1 MALHSLLPTSAR
13 AVLSVLILAFAAFAQ
28 ENPMDAVLHQLE
40 QVHKFSGVSISPD
53 GRWVA
58 WISGPAGS
66 TVEAVYVQDLQAG
79 GARPKRI
86 EAGNALENTG
96 ASGIAWSSDS
106 TQIAFL
112 THTDSGQDQ
121 IYLAAP
127 GKSAKAKQLTNLTGY
142 LTQLQWLR
150 DGKRIAFLYA
160 EHGGG
165 AGPLAAVPAQ
175 TGLIGSDLH
184 NQRLSTVQVDSG
196 EVHQITPADLNIYE
210 YDWSSKTNQVAAI
223 AAPGPA
229 DNNWWTAKLYTAAA
243 DTGRMTQIYAPPADR
258 QIAAPHWSPDGGK
271 VAFLGGLMSDEGFD
285 GGDIFVIQAAGGE
298 ARNVTAGSKTT
309 PTGMHWRSE
318 DKLLYTEAVE
328 GGGGIV
334 TLDLKTGVSE
344 VLWKGSQALHEDGN
358 FPDLSIAADGVTTA
372 AIRSTWEQAPEI
384 SAGRIGDW
392 KAITSDNAGQKVMWG
407 KVESV
412 LWQSGEYRAQGWLL
426 YPAHFD
432 VSKRYPMIV
441 EIHGGPSSERSASWP
456 SAHFDMSVMAAAGY
470 FVFFPNPRGSYGEGE
485 AFTRANVQ
493 DFGGGDLK
501 DILAGVDAVE
511 KAAPVDDTRIGVTGW
526 SYGGFM
532 TMWTVTQTNRFRAAV
547 AGAGIANWLS
557 YYGENSIDQWM
568 IPFFGKSV
576 YDDPQV
582 YAKSSPITY
591 IKQVKTPTLVVVG
604 ERDGECPAPQS
615 FEFWH
620 ALKAQ
625 NMATDLVVYPG
636 EGHSFRDPKNR
647 LDVVKRAAAWFD
659 KYLH

>member
-1 MALHSLLPTSAR
+1 
-13 AVLSVLILAFAAFAQ
+13 
-28 ENPMDAVLHQLE
+28 MDAVLHQLE
-40 QVHKFSGVSISPD
+40 EVHKFSGVSISPD
-53 GRWVA
+53 GRWVS
-58 WISGPAGS
+58 WVSGPAGS
-66 TVEAVYVQDLQAG
+66 TAESIYVYDSQAR
-79 GARPKRI
+79 GAKPKRI
-86 EAGNALENTG
+86 EAGNSLENTG

-112 THTDSGQDQ
+112 THPDSGQDQ
-121 IYLAAP
+121 IYLATP
-127 GKSAKAKQLTNLTGY
+127 GKSTKSKQLTNLTGY
-142 LTQLQWLR
+142 VTHLQWLR
-150 DGKRIAFLYA
+150 NNKQIAFLYA

-175 TGLIGSDLH
+175 TGLIGSDIH
-184 NQRLSTVQVDSG
+184 NQRLSTVQVESG
-196 EVHQITPADLNIYE
+196 EVHQITPANLNIYE
-210 YDWSSKTNQVAAI
+210 YDWSSTGDRIAAI

-229 DNNWWTAKLYTAAA
+229 DNNWWTAKLYTVVA

-258 QIAAPHWSPDGGK
+258 QIAAPHWSPDGSK

-285 GGDIFVIQAAGGE
+285 GGDIFIADAAGGE
-298 ARNVTAGSKTT
+298 ARNVTAGSKVT
-309 PTGMHWRSE
+309 PTGIRWRSE
-318 DKLLYTEAVE
+318 DKLLYTEAVD
-328 GGGGIV
+328 GGGGIAM
-334 TLDLKTGVSE
+334 LDLKTGVNE

-358 FPDLSIAADGVTTA
+358 FPDLSIAADGVTSA

-384 SAGRIGDW
+384 SAGHIGDW
-392 KAITSDNAGQKVMWG
+392 KAITSENAGQKMMWG
-407 KVESV
+407 KAESV
-412 LWQSGEYRAQGWLL
+412 LWQNGEYRAQGWLL

-432 VSKRYPMIV
+432 ASKRYPMVV

-485 AFTRANVQ
+485 TFTRANVQ

-501 DILAGVDAVE
+501 DILSGVDAVE
-511 KAAPVDDTRIGVTGW
+511 KKAPVDDARIGVTGW

-625 NMATDLVVYPG
+625 GVTTDLVVYPG

-647 LDVVKRAAAWFD
+647 LDVVKRTAAWFD
-659 KYLH
+659 KFLH

>member
-1 MALHSLLPTSAR
+1 
-13 AVLSVLILAFAAFAQ
+13 
-28 ENPMDAVLHQLE
+28 MDAVLHQLE
-40 QVHKFSGVSISPD
+40 QVHRFSGVGISPD
-53 GRWVA
+53 GRWVS

-66 TVEAVYVQDLQAG
+66 TTESVYVEDLNAKDPKPRRVQAG
-79 GARPKRI
+79 D
-86 EAGNALENTG
+86 ALESSG
-96 ASGIAWSSDS
+96 VAGIAWSADS
-106 TQIAFL
+106 ARLAFL
-112 THTDSGQDQ
+112 SHADSGQDQ
-121 IYLAAP
+121 IYIATPA
-127 GKSAKAKQLTNLTGY
+127 KSTKAKQITNLKGY
-142 LTQLQWLR
+142 VTHLQWL
-150 DGKRIAFLYA
+150 GGSSEIAFLYA

-175 TGLIGSDLH
+175 TGVIGSDIH
-184 NQRLSTVQVDSG
+184 NQRLSTVTVDSG
-196 EVHQITPADLNIYE
+196 EVRQRTPANLNIYE
-210 YDWSSKTNQVAAI
+210 YDWSVSANHIAAI

-229 DNNWWTAKLYTAAA
+229 DNNWWTAKLYTVAPE
-243 DTGRMTQIYAPPADR
+243 TGSMKEIYAPPPDR
-258 QIAAPHWSPDGGK
+258 QIAAPHWSPDGSK
-271 VAFLGGLMSDEGFD
+271 VAFLAGLMSDEGFD
-285 GGDIFVIQAAGGE
+285 GGDIFVVAAAGGN
-298 ARNVTAGSKTT
+298 ARNATAGLKST
-309 PTGMHWRSE
+309 PTGLRWRGE

-328 GGGGIV
+328 GGGGIA

-344 VLWKGSQALHEDGN
+344 LLWKGSQSLHEDGN
-358 FPDLSIAADGVTTA
+358 YPDLSIAADGATSA
-372 AIRSTWEQAPEI
+372 AIRNTWEQAPEVA
-384 SAGRIGDW
+384 AGRIGEW
-392 KAITSDNAGQKVMWG
+392 KSITDDNAGQKRMWG
-407 KVESV
+407 KAESV
-412 LWQSGEYRAQGWLL
+412 LWQSGEYHAQGWLL
-426 YPAHFD
+426 YPANFD
-432 VSKRYPMIV
+432 ASKRYPMVV

-511 KAAPVDDTRIGVTGW
+511 KQAPIDNARIGVTGW

-625 NMATDLVVYPG
+625 NVPTDLVVYPG

-647 LDVVKRAAAWFD
+647 LDVVKRTAAWFD
-659 KYLH
+659 QHLR